1 MFLTVL
7 TLLTISAG
15 AQAIV
20 GTQALKLDGK
30 HYVQMK
36 DCQAL
41 NEIST
46 QLTVEARIRVRGFS
60 NEWMPIVYKGDPFF
74 DVSRR
79 SYTLWVNRRGYVHF
93 SSASKNGFKRFV
105 ESSEGSIRHNRWY
118 HIAGVIDTTIHRMKL
133 YLNGQL
139 VAACPYG
146 KQIRQSRF
154 PLLLGWTYEKK
165 TTCGYF
171 NGWIDEVRIWN
182 CVRTEKQ
189 LRTTMNKPL
198 TGISPNMVGYWN
210 FDDATAID
218 LTANQAH
225 GTLKSKTYQ
234 PVVSSGPQKK
244 RQRTWNPYDL
254 GGLSTIDGER
264 IRTGRVYLSAAPPY
278 KMVMQWVK
286 EGNIHTI
293 IDCLMSWEIK
303 IRQRY
308 RWAEGEGYRVFHF
321 PFGWT
326 EDPAQAV
333 RDWRR
338 DPEDVILL
346 LLRKYYQ
353 PIRRIFTLLTE
364 DDYYP
369 VLYYCSAGKA
379 RSRIIAALIY
389 LSLGVPEDN
398 ILRVSP
404 RPRFIRP
411 VFQEVKRC
419 GGIEAY
425 LKGIGVTEQQIKS
438 VKRNLLE

>member
-1 MFLTVL
+1 MERKMFLTVL

-93 SSASKNGFKRFV
+93 SSTSKNGFKRFV
-105 ESSEGSIRHNRWY
+105 ESSEGSIRRNRWY
-118 HIAGVIDTTIHRMKL
+118 HIAGVIDTTIHRMKF

-146 KQIRQSRF
+146 EQIRQSRL

-189 LRTTMNKPL
+189 LRATMNKPL

-234 PVVSSGPQKK
+234 PVVSSGPQRKQ
-244 RQRTWNPYDL
+244 QRTWNPYDL
-254 GGLSTIDGER
+254 GGLSTTDGER
-264 IRTGRVYLSAAPPY
+264 VRTGRVYLSKIPPY
-278 KMVMQWVK
+278 QMAVQWVK
-286 EGNIHTI
+286 ENKIHTI
-293 IDCLMSWEIK
+293 INCLMPWEIK
-303 IRQRY
+303 SFQRY
-308 RWAEGEGYRVFHF
+308 RWSEGEGYNVFHF

-326 EDPAQAV
+326 D
-333 RDWRR
+333 
-338 DPEDVILL
+338 DPEEWNRQLRRNREYAIIL
-346 LLRKYYQ
+346 LLRKYHQ
-353 PIRRIFTLLTE
+353 PIQRIFALLAE
-364 DDYYP
+364 DNPFP
-369 VLYYCSAGKA
+369 VLYYCCAARG

-389 LSLGVPEDN
+389 LTLGVSKTD

-404 RPRFIRP
+404 RHWIIHLSVSRGATMWGNF
-411 VFQEVKRC
+411 
-419 GGIEAY
+419 GIFE
-425 LKGIGVTEQQIKS
+425 
-438 VKRNLLE
+438 RDWCH